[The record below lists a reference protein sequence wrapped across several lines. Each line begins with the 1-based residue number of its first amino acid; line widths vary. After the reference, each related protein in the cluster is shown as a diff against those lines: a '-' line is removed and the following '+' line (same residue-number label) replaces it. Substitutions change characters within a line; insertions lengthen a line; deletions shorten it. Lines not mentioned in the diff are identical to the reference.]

1 MDIIYNNHH
10 PHDSPRKQT
19 QTCLESHINQST
31 VVVTVDFI
39 CENVGIPTTKYMN
52 VGGMYSKSFEMV
64 KGGFMIP
71 EYLYRY
77 EDHEYANIGVRVEM
91 RKFRVIK
98 ETPCGYWVKLFES
111 FDDTK
116 WVSKTAKKRFA
127 YPTMSQALTSFK
139 ARKRRQ
145 IEILQAQINRARSA
159 LGRVDPDGEYQ
170 ERRFPRCV
178 LDI

>member
-1 MDIIYNNHH
+1 M
-10 PHDSPRKQT
+10 
-19 QTCLESHINQST
+19 
-31 VVVTVDFI
+31 VVVDFI
-39 CENVGIPTTKYMN
+39 RENVGIHATKYMY

-64 KGGFMIP
+64 KGVVMIP

-145 IEILQAQINRARSA
+145 IEILQAQIDRARSA
-159 LGRVDPDGEYQ
+159 LGHVDPDGEYR
-170 ERRFPRCV
+170 ERRFPRCS